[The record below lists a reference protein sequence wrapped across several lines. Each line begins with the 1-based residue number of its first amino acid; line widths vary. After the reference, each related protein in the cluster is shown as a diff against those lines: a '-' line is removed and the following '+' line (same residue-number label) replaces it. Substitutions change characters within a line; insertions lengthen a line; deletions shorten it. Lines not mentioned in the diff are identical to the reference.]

1 MFLTFKRRL
10 SFFFTRLFN
19 FEYWPFAVFYIP
31 MYFYGF
37 YLAVRS
43 GSFMYFST
51 ANLGM
56 KYGGVMGVSK
66 SKVLSSIPS
75 QFLPKTI
82 FITRST
88 SLSSILKIIENE
100 NFEFPFII
108 KPDVGE
114 RGKDVEMIRSKNE
127 LKAYLVHKTHDLNI
141 QEYID
146 YDFEFG
152 ILYYRF
158 PNEKKGRITSIV
170 QKGFLS
176 ITGDGKRTMRELI
189 ANNIRANT
197 RLDYLNKK
205 FRNELEDVLIDGEKR
220 NLEPIGNH
228 CRGTT
233 FYNGHHLIDE
243 KLEEVFDKIAY
254 KIQGYNYGRFDI
266 KVPTLDDLYNGK
278 NIIII
283 ELNGVSSEV
292 AHIYDPKY
300 KLIQAYKD
308 IAANMKIIY
317 LIAKKNHALGNEYD
331 HLGGFLKNLI
341 THLKN
346 R

>member
-1 MFLTFKRRL
+1 
-10 SFFFTRLFN
+10 
-19 FEYWPFAVFYIP
+19 
-31 MYFYGF
+31 MYFYGL
-37 YLAVRS
+37 YLVIRS

-56 KYGGVMGVSK
+56 KYGGVMGESK
-66 SKVLSSIPS
+66 YKILSTIPS
-75 QFLPKTI
+75 QLIPKTI

-88 SLSSILKIIENE
+88 SFSSILKIITEAG
-100 NFEFPFII
+100 FDYPFII

-114 RGKDVEMIRSKNE
+114 RGKDVEMIGTEDE
-127 LKAYLVHKTHDLNI
+127 LKSYLSNKTNDLNI

-146 YDFEFG
+146 YDLELG

-158 PNEKKGRITSIV
+158 PGVGKGHITSIV

-176 ITGDGKRTMRELI
+176 ITGDGKRNIRELI
-189 ANNIRANT
+189 ANEIRANA
-197 RLDYLNKK
+197 RLGYLNSK
-205 FRNELEDVLIDGEKR
+205 FKNELNDILIAGEKR
-220 NLEPIGNH
+220 YLEPIGNH

-233 FYNGHHLIDE
+233 FYNGQHLINE
-243 KLEEVFDKIAY
+243 KLNLIFDEIAL
-254 KIQGYNYGRFDI
+254 KVQGFNYGRFDI

-278 NIIII
+278 NIKIL

-317 LIAKKNHALGNEYD
+317 LVAKKNHDMGNKYDSLGR
-331 HLGGFLKNLI
+331 FLKDLI
-341 THLKN
+341 THLKK
-346 R
+346 